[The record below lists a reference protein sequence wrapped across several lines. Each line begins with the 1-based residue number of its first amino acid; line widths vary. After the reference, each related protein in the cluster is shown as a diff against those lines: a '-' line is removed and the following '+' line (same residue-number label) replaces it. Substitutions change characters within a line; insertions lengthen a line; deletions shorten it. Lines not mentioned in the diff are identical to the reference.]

1 MKTKTFNVMVLSVG
15 RRVELIQLM
24 KEAINNLGLDGKV
37 LAADASILS
46 PALYFADHYEIIP
59 KVNDETY
66 IPFLIQLVN
75 DYEIDLIVPTIDTEL
90 LILSANK
97 AKIESE
103 TKTKVV
109 VSNKD
114 LIELFSD
121 KKKSN
126 LAFKEIGINV
136 PEVYSSNDS
145 LKFPV
150 FIKPRFG
157 SSSIGAVRVSSEI
170 QLLGI
175 SDLYGEMIIQ
185 EYLNGKEFTIDCMVL
200 KKGMPSLIVPR
211 ERISIRSGEVIK
223 GKVVKHPILID
234 VAKLILSRFPLYG
247 PITIQGILVDEI
259 FYVIEVNPRLGGG
272 VPMSILSGA
281 TILEDLI
288 SDAIEQDVIF
298 HDDYRDGKVILR
310 YDQSI
315 EVIT

>member
-1 MKTKTFNVMVLSVG
+1 MKSTIFNVMVLSVG
-15 RRVELIQLM
+15 RRVELIQWM
-24 KEAINNLGLDGKV
+24 KVALNNLGLDGKV

-310 YDQSI
+310 YDKSI
-315 EVIT
+315 ELIT